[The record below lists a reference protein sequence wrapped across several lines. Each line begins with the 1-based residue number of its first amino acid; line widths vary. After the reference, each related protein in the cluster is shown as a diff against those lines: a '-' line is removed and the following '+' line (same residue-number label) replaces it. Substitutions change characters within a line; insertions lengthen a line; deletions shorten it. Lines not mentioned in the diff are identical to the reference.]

1 MGTSATAES
10 HKNLPPFAVLPCR
23 MRAVSE
29 LPTKQTAQKG
39 RNIRR
44 AMTGQLIG
52 GEILFTVREAAEQ
65 TGLAYA
71 TIWSH
76 FKRGKLMKTKLG
88 GKTMV
93 RQSELEK
100 LIRDVPV
107 KRERADV

>member
-1 MGTSATAES
+1 M
-10 HKNLPPFAVLPCR
+10 
-23 MRAVSE
+23 
-29 LPTKQTAQKG
+29 
-39 RNIRR
+39 
-44 AMTGQLIG
+44 IG
-52 GEILFTVREAAEQ
+52 GEPLYTVREAAEQ

-100 LIRDVPV
+100 LLVDLPKP
-107 KRERADV
+107 KRKVRQ